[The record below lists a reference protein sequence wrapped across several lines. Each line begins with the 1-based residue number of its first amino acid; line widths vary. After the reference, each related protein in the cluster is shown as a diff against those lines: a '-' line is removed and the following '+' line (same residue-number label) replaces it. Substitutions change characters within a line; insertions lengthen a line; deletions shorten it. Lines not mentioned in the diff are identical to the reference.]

1 MPSGVFDIGG
11 FGQVGQTTL
20 QGSLIS
26 TGQYNIDVD
35 FNKMVADQLIV
46 SQQAEI
52 KGTVRPFIV
61 GLPEKID
68 NTNYPKVSFISAK
81 QGLDYSEAV
90 MQNSLA
96 LNYAL
101 SENNPAFVA
110 IDQADF
116 APQAVLND
124 SGTDSNLA
132 EIANAL
138 QTTWV
143 KENLGSFA
151 PIFTRFGQFYSVSD
165 YQDELK
171 RFSASPH
178 AIHGANQATL
188 STRLADALH
197 SCPVYPAEGS
207 LLTEQSCFYMRTNH
221 SKSKHGAGIFN
232 YQNRSH
238 QTQIGGQKELSS
250 NWFLGGILS
259 VGQNQITDENKFSDA
274 NGKQFSLGAVVKK
287 RLGSQ
292 WLVGLSTYYNADK
305 IKISRD
311 LQLHTKNKL
320 ASRQAYPKFWR
331 TLAGSLHCRLWRL
344 VFTAQRQF

>member
-68 NTNYPKVSFISAK
+68 NTSYPKVSFISAK

-143 KENLGSFA
+143 KEN
-151 PIFTRFGQFYSVSD
+151 TRQLCTYFHSVRTI
-165 YQDELK
+165 L
-171 RFSASPH
+171 FS
-178 AIHGANQATL
+178 Q
-188 STRLADALH
+188 
-197 SCPVYPAEGS
+197 
-207 LLTEQSCFYMRTNH
+207 
-221 SKSKHGAGIFN
+221 
-232 YQNRSH
+232 
-238 QTQIGGQKELSS
+238 
-250 NWFLGGILS
+250 
-259 VGQNQITDENKFSDA
+259 
-274 NGKQFSLGAVVKK
+274 
-287 RLGSQ
+287 
-292 WLVGLSTYYNADK
+292 
-305 IKISRD
+305 
-311 LQLHTKNKL
+311 
-320 ASRQAYPKFWR
+320 
-331 TLAGSLHCRLWRL
+331 
-344 VFTAQRQF
+344 